1 MQLAEQKR
9 IISEELNT
17 LRLRIIDNMKRNK
30 QIVTGKTAQ
39 SLAVEVDEWGGRLM
53 GNVPVIPTLET
64 GRKAGRVPRGF
75 ASIIY
80 QWMQDKGIHGD
91 PIPYVRSGKHKYSA
105 QERGDRS
112 MAAAIAYTIANKG
125 SRLHRIGGRNDVYS
139 TEIPKTIAALHRR
152 LPILLM
158 SEIKSLHINLPN
170 EIIEG

>member
-9 IISEELNT
+9 IISEELHT
-17 LRLRIIDNMKRNK
+17 LRLRIIENMKRNK
-30 QIVTGKTAQ
+30 QVVTGKTAQ

-112 MAAAIAYTIANKG
+112 MAAAIAYTIKTKG
-125 SRLHRIGGRNDVYS
+125 SRLHRTGGRADVYS
-139 TEIPKTIAALHRR
+139 NEIPKTIAR
-152 LPILLM
+152 LQERLGMLVLE
-158 SEIKSLHINLPN
+158 SFKSIKLNTQ
-170 EIIEG
+170 E

>member
-1 MQLAEQKR
+1 MRIDEQKR

-17 LRLRIIDNMKRNK
+17 LRLRIIENMKRNK
-30 QIVTGKTAQ
+30 QVVTGKTAQ
-39 SLAVEVDEWGGRLM
+39 SLAVDVDEWGGRLM

-91 PIPYVRSGKHKYSA
+91 PMPYVRSGKHKYSA

-112 MAAAIAYTIANKG
+112 MAAAIAHTIKTKG
-125 SRLHRIGGRNDVYS
+125 SRLHRTGGRADVYS
-139 TEIPKTIAALHRR
+139 NEIPKTIAR
-152 LPILLM
+152 LQERLGMLVLE
-158 SEIKSLHINLPN
+158 SVQSIKINTQ
-170 EIIEG
+170 E

>member
-1 MQLAEQKR
+1 MRIDERKR

-30 QIVTGKTAQ
+30 QVVTGKTAQ
-39 SLAVEVDEWGGRLM
+39 SLAVDVDEWGGRLM

-64 GRKAGRVPRGF
+64 GRKAGKVPRGF

-91 PIPYVRSGKHKYSA
+91 PMPYVRSGKHKYSA

-112 MAAAIAYTIANKG
+112 MAAAIAHTIKNKG
-125 SRLHRIGGRNDVYS
+125 SRLHRTGGRNDVYS
-139 TEIPKTIAALHRR
+139 TEIPRTIEVLRER
-152 LPILLM
+152 LGTLVLDVVR
-158 SEIKSLHINLPN
+158 SIKLNTQ
-170 EIIEG
+170 E

>member
-112 MAAAIAYTIANKG
+112 MAAAIAYTIKTKG
-125 SRLHRIGGRNDVYS
+125 SRLHRTGGRADVYS
-139 TEIPKTIAALHRR
+139 NEIPKTIAR
-152 LPILLM
+152 LQERLGMLVLE
-158 SEIKSLHINLPN
+158 SVKSIKLNTQ
-170 EIIEG
+170 E

>member
-30 QIVTGKTAQ
+30 QVVTGKTAQ
-39 SLAVEVDEWGGRLM
+39 SLAVDVDEWGGRLM

-91 PIPYVRSGKHKYSA
+91 PMPYVRSGKHKYSA

-112 MAAAIAYTIANKG
+112 MAAAIAHTIKTKG
-125 SRLHRIGGRNDVYS
+125 SRLHRTGGRADVYS
-139 TEIPKTIAALHRR
+139 NEIPKTIAR
-152 LPILLM
+152 LQERLGMLVLE
-158 SEIKSLHINLPN
+158 SVQSIKINTQ
-170 EIIEG
+170 E

>member
-9 IISEELNT
+9 IISEELHT
-17 LRLRIIDNMKRNK
+17 LRLRIIENMKRNK

-91 PIPYVRSGKHKYSA
+91 PIPYIRSGKHKYSA

-112 MAAAIAYTIANKG
+112 MAAAIAYTIKTKG
-125 SRLHRIGGRNDVYS
+125 SRLHRTGGRADVYS
-139 TEIPKTIAALHRR
+139 NEIPKTIAR
-152 LPILLM
+152 LQERLGMLVLE
-158 SEIKSLHINLPN
+158 SVKSIKLNTQ
-170 EIIEG
+170 E

>member
-17 LRLRIIDNMKRNK
+17 LRLRIIENMKRNK
-30 QIVTGKTAQ
+30 QVVTGKTAQ

-64 GRKAGRVPRGF
+64 GRKAGKVPRGF

-112 MAAAIAYTIANKG
+112 MAAAIAYTIKTKG
-125 SRLHRIGGRNDVYS
+125 SRLHRTGGRADVYS
-139 TEIPKTIAALHRR
+139 NEIPRTIEVLRER
-152 LPILLM
+152 LGTLVLDVVR
-158 SEIKSLHINLPN
+158 SIKINTQ
-170 EIIEG
+170 E

>member
-1 MQLAEQKR
+1 MRIDEQKR
-9 IISEELNT
+9 IISEELHI

-39 SLAVEVDEWGGRLM
+39 SLAVDVDEWGGRLM

-91 PIPYVRSGKHKYSA
+91 PMPYVRSGKHKYSA

-112 MAAAIAYTIANKG
+112 MAAAIAYTIKTKG
-125 SRLHRIGGRNDVYS
+125 SRLHRTGGRADVYS
-139 TEIPKTIAALHRR
+139 NEIPKTIEEITKR
-152 LPILLM
+152 LNLLM
-158 SEIKSLHINLPN
+158 LESVQSIKINTQ
-170 EIIEG
+170 E

>member
-1 MQLAEQKR
+1 MRLDEQKR
-9 IISEELNT
+9 IISEELNI

-30 QIVTGKTAQ
+30 QVVTGKTAQ
-39 SLAVEVDEWGGRLM
+39 SLAVDVDEWGGRLM

-112 MAAAIAYTIANKG
+112 MAAAIARTIKTKG
-125 SRLHRIGGRNDVYS
+125 SRLHRTGGRNDVYS
-139 TEIPKTIAALHRR
+139 TEIPRTIEVLRER
-152 LPILLM
+152 LGKLVLDVVR
-158 SEIKSLHINLPN
+158 SIKINTQ
-170 EIIEG
+170 E

>member
-1 MQLAEQKR
+1 MRIDEQKR

-17 LRLRIIDNMKRNK
+17 LRLRIIENMKRNK
-30 QIVTGKTAQ
+30 QVASGRTIQ

-80 QWMQDKGIHGD
+80 QWMQDKGIHGE
-91 PIPYVRSGKHKYSA
+91 PMPYVRSGKHKYSA

-112 MAAAIAYTIANKG
+112 MAAAIAHTIKTKG
-125 SRLHRIGGRNDVYS
+125 SRLHRTGGRADVYS
-139 TEIPKTIAALHRR
+139 NEIPKTIAR
-152 LPILLM
+152 LQERLGMLVLE
-158 SEIKSLHINLPN
+158 SVKSIKLNTQ
-170 EIIEG
+170 E

>member
-17 LRLRIIDNMKRNK
+17 LRLRIIENMKRNK

-80 QWMQDKGIHGD
+80 QWMQDKGIHAD
-91 PIPYVRSGKHKYSA
+91 PIPYKRKKGGKYTP
-105 QERGDRS
+105 QERGDLS
-112 MAAAIAYTIANKG
+112 MAGAIARTIAKKG
-125 SRLHRIGGRNDVYS
+125 SRLHRIGGRADVYS
-139 TEIPKTIAALHRR
+139 NEIPRTIEVLRER
-152 LPILLM
+152 LGKLVLDVVR
-158 SEIKSLHINLPN
+158 SIKINTQ
-170 EIIEG
+170 E

>member
-17 LRLRIIDNMKRNK
+17 LRLRIIENMKRNK
-30 QIVTGKTAQ
+30 QVVTGKTAQ

-112 MAAAIAYTIANKG
+112 MAAAIAHTIKTKG
-125 SRLHRIGGRNDVYS
+125 SRLHRTGGRADVYS
-139 TEIPKTIAALHRR
+139 NEIPNTIAR
-152 LPILLM
+152 LQEQLGMLVLE
-158 SEIKSLHINLPN
+158 SVKSIKINTQ
-170 EIIEG
+170 E

>member
-1 MQLAEQKR
+1 MRIDEQKR

-30 QIVTGKTAQ
+30 QVVTGETAQ
-39 SLAVEVDEWGGRLM
+39 SLAVDVDEWGGRLM

-91 PIPYVRSGKHKYSA
+91 PMPYVRSGKHKYSA

-112 MAAAIAYTIANKG
+112 MAAAIAHTIKTKG
-125 SRLHRIGGRNDVYS
+125 SRLHRTGGRADVYS
-139 TEIPKTIAALHRR
+139 NEIPKTIAR
-152 LPILLM
+152 LQERLGMLVLE
-158 SEIKSLHINLPN
+158 SVQSIKINTQ
-170 EIIEG
+170 E

>member
-30 QIVTGKTAQ
+30 QVVTGKTAQ

-112 MAAAIAYTIANKG
+112 MAAAIAYTIKTKG
-125 SRLHRIGGRNDVYS
+125 SRLHRTGGRADVYS
-139 TEIPKTIAALHRR
+139 NEIPRTIAKLQER
-152 LPILLM
+152 LGMLVLE
-158 SEIKSLHINLPN
+158 SVKSIKLNTQ
-170 EIIEG
+170 E

>member
-17 LRLRIIDNMKRNK
+17 LRLRIIENMKRNK
-30 QIVTGKTAQ
+30 QVVTGKTAQ
-39 SLAVEVDEWGGRLM
+39 SLAVDVDEWGGRLM

-91 PIPYVRSGKHKYSA
+91 PMPYVRSGKHKYSA

-112 MAAAIAYTIANKG
+112 MAAAIAHTIKTKG
-125 SRLHRIGGRNDVYS
+125 SRLHRTGGRADVYS
-139 TEIPKTIAALHRR
+139 NEIPKTIAR
-152 LPILLM
+152 LQERLGMLVLE
-158 SEIKSLHINLPN
+158 SVQSIKINTQ
-170 EIIEG
+170 E

>member
-9 IISEELNT
+9 IISEELNI
-17 LRLRIIDNMKRNK
+17 LRLRIIENMKRNK
-30 QIVTGKTAQ
+30 QVVTGKTAQ
-39 SLAVEVDEWGGRLM
+39 SLVVDVDECGGRLM
-53 GNVPVIPTLET
+53 GNIPVIPTLET

-112 MAAAIAYTIANKG
+112 MAAAIAHTIKTKG
-125 SRLHRIGGRNDVYS
+125 SRLHRTGGRNDVYS
-139 TEIPKTIAALHRR
+139 TEIPRTIEVLRER
-152 LPILLM
+152 LGTLVLDVVR
-158 SEIKSLHINLPN
+158 SIKLNTQ
-170 EIIEG
+170 E

>member
-9 IISEELNT
+9 IISEELHT
-17 LRLRIIDNMKRNK
+17 LRLRIIENMKRNK

-91 PIPYVRSGKHKYSA
+91 PIPYIRSGKHKYSA

-112 MAAAIAYTIANKG
+112 MAAAIAYTIKTKG
-125 SRLHRIGGRNDVYS
+125 SRLHRTGGRADVYS
-139 TEIPKTIAALHRR
+139 NEIPKTIAR
-152 LPILLM
+152 LQERLGMLVLEFVK
-158 SEIKSLHINLPN
+158 SIKLNTQ
-170 EIIEG
+170 E

>member
-1 MQLAEQKR
+1 MRIDEQKR

-30 QIVTGKTAQ
+30 QVVTGKTAQ
-39 SLAVEVDEWGGRLM
+39 SLVVDVDEWGGRLM

-112 MAAAIAYTIANKG
+112 MAAAIAHTIKTKG
-125 SRLHRIGGRNDVYS
+125 SRLHRTGGRNDVYS
-139 TEIPKTIAALHRR
+139 TEIPRTIAKLQER
-152 LPILLM
+152 LGMLVLE
-158 SEIKSLHINLPN
+158 SVKSIKINTQ
-170 EIIEG
+170 E

>member
-30 QIVTGKTAQ
+30 QVVTGKTAQ

-112 MAAAIAYTIANKG
+112 MAAAIAYTIKTKG
-125 SRLHRIGGRNDVYS
+125 SRLHRTGGRADVYS
-139 TEIPKTIAALHRR
+139 NEIPRTIEVLRER
-152 LPILLM
+152 LGKLVLDVVR
-158 SEIKSLHINLPN
+158 SIKINTQ
-170 EIIEG
+170 E